1 MTRSMTRFMTRSVI
15 QQGRAP
21 HSVLMAAILAA
32 ASVGS
37 AHAADWKGYAG
48 VNCMSTNNTAEIR
61 RSAVG
66 QPAFAN
72 MGDVTLTAYCPV
84 VRDDSVGGR
93 NAATAAVRYR
103 HRNSEVASSCQFKSF
118 DINGTLVDSVT
129 VAVPSGET
137 TLSLG
142 PINAQN
148 AGTYV
153 LLCQLPGRDPGT
165 QLPSYIVDY
174 RVLEQ

>member
-1 MTRSMTRFMTRSVI
+1 MI
-15 QQGRAP
+15 QQGRAR
-21 HSVLMAAILAA
+21 HDVLMAAIMAA

-48 VNCMSTNNTAEIR
+48 VNCMSSDNTAEIR
-61 RSAVG
+61 RSAAG

-72 MGDVTLTAYCPV
+72 MGDTTFTAFCPV

-93 NAATAAVRYR
+93 SAATAAVRYR
-103 HRNSEVASSCQFKSF
+103 NRNSEVAVSCQFKSF
-118 DINGTLVDSVT
+118 DINGTLVDSAS
-129 VAVPSGET
+129 VAVPFGET

-142 PINAQN
+142 PVSAQN

-153 LLCQLPGRDPGT
+153 LVCQLPGRDSST
-165 QLPSYIVDY
+165 HLPSYIIDY